1 MAGKDIFEMSQ
12 RELKRLHV
20 IHNVLER
27 ELKQAEAAEVLSL
40 SDRQIR
46 RLIKHVREEGDRG
59 VIHKSRGKPSNSSLP
74 KKIKDKAIELYRKK
88 YEGFGPT
95 LASEKLLELDGL
107 RVNDETLRRW
117 LTGSGDWERAR
128 KSRKHR
134 QWRPRKPCF
143 GEMVQIDG
151 SHHDWFEGRGPKC
164 VLMGYID
171 DATGKVYARFYDYE
185 GTIPAMDSFKRYSKK
200 YGIPACVYLDKHTT
214 YKSPGKK
221 TLMYD
226 EELLSQ
232 FQRAMK
238 ELEVKVKHAHSPQAK
253 GRVERLFR
261 TFQDRVVK
269 EMRLERI
276 KTVEEANKF
285 LTGYLPIYNGKFMVQ
300 PSEKA
305 NLHRPVPKGLN
316 LDSILCIKR
325 ERVLRNDF
333 TIAYEGKL
341 YQITES
347 TKAEK
352 VIVEKRV
359 NGAMLITYNGAVLKF
374 REITERYEKIKKP
387 SIGKIRIPQKPRTD
401 HPWKKLIRSPA
412 RNKRLWAMAMKS

>member
-27 ELKQAEAAEVLSL
+27 ELKQADAAEVLSL

-46 RLIKHVREEGDRG
+46 RIIKQVRKEGDSG
-59 VIHKSRGKPSNSSLP
+59 VINKARGKPSNSSLP

-107 RVNDETLRRW
+107 SVNDETLRRW
-117 LTGSGDWERAR
+117 LVSSGDWERAR

-134 QWRPRKPCF
+134 QWRPRRPCF

-200 YGIPACVYLDKHTT
+200 YGIPASVYLDKHTT

-232 FQRAMK
+232 FQRSMK

-253 GRVERLFR
+253 GRIERLFR

-269 EMRLERI
+269 EMRLEGI
-276 KTVEEANKF
+276 KTVEEANRF
-285 LTGYLPIYNGKFMVQ
+285 LTGYLPKYNRKFTVK
-300 PSEKA
+300 PNEKA
-305 NLHRPVPKGLN
+305 DLHRPVPKGLN
-316 LDSILCIKR
+316 LDSILCIKE

-341 YQITES
+341 YQITDNV
-347 TKAEK
+347 KADK
-352 VIVEKRV
+352 VIVQERI
-359 NGAMLITYNGAVLKF
+359 NGTMAITHEGTILKF
-374 REITERYEKIKKP
+374 KEITERPEKLKKP
-387 SIGKIRIPQKPRTD
+387 PRISRKKKPCKPSVE
-401 HPWKKLIRSPA
+401 HPWRKFNINGWKKKKWTQA
-412 RNKRLWAMAMKS
+412 A

>member
-20 IHNVLER
+20 IYNVLER
-27 ELKQAEAAEVLSL
+27 ELKQSEAAEVLSL
-40 SDRQIR
+40 SDRQVR

-59 VIHKSRGKPSNSSLP
+59 VIHKSRGNPSNRSLP

-95 LASEKLLELDGL
+95 LAAEKLLEIDGL

-134 QWRPRKPCF
+134 QWRPRKHRF

-151 SHHDWFEGRGPKC
+151 SHHDWFEGRGPEC

-171 DATGKVYARFYDYE
+171 DATGKVFARFYDYE

-200 YGIPACVYLDKHTT
+200 YGIPSCVYLDKHTT

-221 TLMYD
+221 TLIYN

-269 EMRLERI
+269 EMRLKGI
-276 KTVEEANKF
+276 KTIEEANSF
-285 LTGYLPIYNGKFMVQ
+285 LTGYLPIYNRKFMVK
-300 PSEKA
+300 PNEKA
-305 NLHRPVPKGLN
+305 DLHRPVPKGLN
-316 LDSILCIKR
+316 LDSK
-325 ERVLRNDF
+325 
-333 TIAYEGKL
+333 
-341 YQITES
+341 
-347 TKAEK
+347 
-352 VIVEKRV
+352 
-359 NGAMLITYNGAVLKF
+359 
-374 REITERYEKIKKP
+374 
-387 SIGKIRIPQKPRTD
+387 
-401 HPWKKLIRSPA
+401 HP
-412 RNKRLWAMAMKS
+412 MH